1 LAEVADSRL
10 KPFALESDPLQ
21 YAQKSH
27 PGNGDTMAPIKFGVG
42 QSVLRKEDDAL
53 IRGKGRY
60 TDDHAPQPVL
70 HALVLRSPHAHAK
83 FSINVARAR
92 GLPGVAAILTA
103 EDVKDLGGLPCLF
116 NLEVDPFTG
125 PPYPILAQGEVRHVG
140 DAVAFVVAET
150 LDRARDALEA
160 IEVNW
165 TPLPAVVG
173 AANAVKP
180 GAPQVW
186 PDHPGNVLFD
196 VPIGDKKAAEAAFA
210 QAHAVAE
217 ISIVNPRVV
226 TNFME
231 TRAAVCEYDAKADR
245 LTLTV
250 GSQGSHRLR
259 EIIGGMVLKI
269 PLEKMRVICPDVGG
283 GFGTKLFPY
292 REYALIAVAARKL
305 RKTVKWTADRAD
317 HFMGDAQGR
326 DNITTARMA
335 LAEDGKFLGMDVD
348 LIGDMGAYLSTFGP
362 YIPHGGAGM
371 LPGLYD
377 IQAFHCRVRTVFT
390 NTVPVDAY
398 RGAGRPEAAY
408 VVERLVDAS
417 ARKLGMTPDAIRRK
431 NFISPRAMPYKT
443 ATGKI
448 YDSGDFTAHMKR
460 AMEIANWKEF
470 PKRAKAAKKQGLV
483 RGIGLATY
491 VEVCGTMGEETAN
504 VRLDPNGDVTVL
516 IGTQSTGQGHQTA
529 YAQIVA
535 EQFGVA
541 PERVNVVQ
549 GDTDLI
555 PTGLGTGGSASIP
568 TGGVSVERATRE
580 LGKNL
585 REIAAEALETSPGDL
600 EINEGS
606 VRIAGTDRSVSFADL
621 AKRPGVDPSKLNAS
635 ATFTAADGTFPNGTH
650 LAEVEIDP
658 ATGIIKVL
666 NYVIVDDFGVT
677 LNPLLLAGQVHG
689 GAMQGIGQALMEQ
702 AVYNP
707 SDGQLVTGTFMDYA
721 LPRAADG
728 PSFVFET
735 HNVPCKTNPLGVKGA
750 GEAGAIG
757 SCPAVVN
764 AIIEGLWREYKI
776 DHIDMPATAERVWIA
791 IREHQR
797 QHSL

>member
-1 LAEVADSRL
+1 
-10 KPFALESDPLQ
+10 
-21 YAQKSH
+21 
-27 PGNGDTMAPIKFGVG
+27 MAPIKFGVG

-60 TDDHAPQPVL
+60 TDDHAPATL

-83 FSINVARAR
+83 FTIDADRAR
-92 GLPGVAAILTA
+92 GLPGVAAIFTG

-125 PPYPILAQGEVRHVG
+125 PPYAILAHDEVRHVG

-150 LDRARDALEA
+150 IDRARDAIEA
-160 IEVNW
+160 IDVNW

-173 AANAVKP
+173 VVNAVKK

-186 PDHPGNVLFD
+186 PGHAGNVLFD
-196 VPIGDKKAAEAAFA
+196 VPIGDKKATEAAFA
-210 QAHAVAE
+210 KAHAIAE

-231 TRAAVCEYDAKADR
+231 TRAVVCEYDAKRDH
-245 LTLTV
+245 LTLTI

-259 EIIGGMVLKI
+259 DILCQNVLKI
-269 PLEKMRVICPDVGG
+269 PVENMRVVCPDVGG

-292 REYALIAVAARKL
+292 REYALAAVAARKL
-305 RKTVKWTADRAD
+305 RKTVKWAADRAD

-326 DNITTARMA
+326 DNVTTARMA

-348 LIGDMGAYLSTFGP
+348 LMGDMGAYLSTFGP

-377 IQAFHCRVRTVFT
+377 IQAFHCRVRTIFT
-390 NTVPVDAY
+390 HTVPVDAY

-408 VVERLVDAS
+408 VVERLVDAA
-417 ARKLGMTPDAIRRK
+417 ARKLGMTPDAIRRR
-431 NFISPRAMPYKT
+431 NFVAPRAMPYKT
-443 ATGKI
+443 ATGKT

-470 PKRAKAAKKQGLV
+470 PKRAKAAKKHGLV
-483 RGIGLATY
+483 RGIGLGTY

-504 VRLDPNGDVTVL
+504 VALDPNGDVTIL
-516 IGTQSTGQGHQTA
+516 IGTQSSGQGHQTA

-535 EQFGVA
+535 EQFGLV
-541 PERVNVVQ
+541 PERVHIFQ
-549 GDTDLI
+549 GDTDRI
-555 PTGLGTGGSASIP
+555 ATGLGTGGSASVP
-568 TGGVSVERATRE
+568 TGGVSVERATRK
-580 LGKNL
+580 LGMNL
-585 REIAAEALETSPGDL
+585 REIAADALETSAADL
-600 EINEGS
+600 EIGDGV
-606 VRIAGTDRSVSFADL
+606 VRVAGTDRSITFADI

-635 ATFTAADGTFPNGTH
+635 ATFSSADGTYPNGTH

-658 ATGIIKVL
+658 ATGKIAIV

-689 GAMQGIGQALMEQ
+689 GAMQGIGQALMER
-702 AVYNP
+702 AFYDP
-707 SDGQLVTGTFMDYA
+707 KDGQLITGTFMDYA
-721 LPRAADG
+721 LPRASDG

-735 HNVPCKTNPLGVKGA
+735 RNVPCKTNPLGVKGA

-764 AIIEGLWREYKI
+764 AIIDGLWREYKI

-797 QHSL
+797 RHSL